1 MGLRICVPGTP
12 QYSLNGFRVRNTKNA
27 FIITFILAVLSLSA
41 NAQKRSPAIGNK
53 APRKPAQQ
61 SPRKLTPQQQ
71 FVLDTVKMAVALP
84 QPDPQDR
91 LRVLASAANVLLPID
106 QKLAKNLWREGVR
119 IESELVRLGQ
129 TPAVSLMANGQT
141 DCASAQSFIENLP
154 EAAIPAAEQSL
165 IGALT
170 SCSKQTLDLVS
181 RKLDAAMEQR
191 IVAPRALMA
200 AIQAAGTKTPWS
212 QTHFQKMFSSLPD
225 ARENAGEAENF
236 AAMYAQMATE
246 VDKDAARK
254 AGLQLLEWLSKIDE
268 SGPRTL
274 GINIAGGAMKQVL
287 GEQGFQDALS
297 GDVVAGSAVQ
307 NAQNFGPTGMD
318 RPPVESVSV
327 LEAMGN
333 NGTDQS
339 DRLRDLPASQRARE
353 AAAHGFAAG
362 TSGDK
367 SQAGKYFDMAFAAV
381 DEVWDARTPEQ
392 NAAAVVQ
399 EVSEAAAQIDS
410 VNALTRAQKLR
421 ESSAQA
427 IAMLAV
433 ARVVAGTGVAR

>member
-1 MGLRICVPGTP
+1 M
-12 QYSLNGFRVRNTKNA
+12 RNTRNA
-27 FIITFILAVLSLSA
+27 FIIFSFTLAAFSLPA
-41 NAQKRSPAIGNK
+41 IAQQRNPAIGNK
-53 APRKPAQQ
+53 VSRKPVQET
-61 SPRKLTPQQQ
+61 PRKLTPQQK

-154 EAAIPAAEQSL
+154 EAAVPAAEQSI

-170 SCSKQTLDLVS
+170 SCPKQTMDLVA
-181 RKLDAAMEQR
+181 RKLDAAMEQKMA
-191 IVAPRALMA
+191 APRALMA
-200 AIQAAGTKTPWS
+200 AIQVAGTKTPWA

-225 ARENAGEAENF
+225 ANENAGDAEDF
-236 AAMYAQMATE
+236 AAMYARMATE
-246 VDKDAARK
+246 VDKDAAK
-254 AGLQLLEWLSKIDE
+254 KTGLQLLEWLSKLDD
-268 SGPRTL
+268 SGTRTL
-274 GINIAGGAMKQVL
+274 GINIASGAMKQAL

-307 NAQNFGPTGMD
+307 NAQNSGTTGFD
-318 RPPVESVSV
+318 RPPVESASV
-327 LEAMGN
+327 LQAMDN

-367 SQAGKYFDMAFAAV
+367 GQAGKYFDMAFAAV

-433 ARVVAGTGVAR
+433 ARVVAGAGLAR